1 MYVCNYCFKRTMY
14 IISHVVCTCT
24 HTVDR
29 ASARI
34 LINATSEELC
44 FMTSSPLDCDVV
56 QLTQYN
62 VTINDITGN
71 FVLKEEQ
78 IPENTCVPLDDLP
91 PQCGPHRVSV
101 QPYNEHLLYTP
112 VSQEITSGKYTHH
125 QAPITGVPN

>member
-1 MYVCNYCFKRTMY
+1 MLITIGNNCCNSYFMRV
-14 IISHVVCTCT
+14 IIIY
-24 HTVDR
+24 TVDR

-34 LINATSEELC
+34 IINTTSEEVC

-71 FVLKEEQ
+71 LVFKDEQ
-78 IPENTCVPLDDLP
+78 IPENTCVPLGDLS
-91 PQCGPHRVSV
+91 PQCGPHRVSA

-112 VSQEITSGKYTHH
+112 VSQEIISGKYTHYH
-125 QAPITGVPN
+125 APITGSPN